1 MNRFFV
7 RFFSFKKKHQ
17 RKGLLFLLFMCFI
30 FSTIYCNSGNKKK
43 EVENKS
49 PNHVYLNLNDTVKYV
64 GMATCK
70 TCHQSIYHS
79 FIKTGMGESFDH
91 ATKQKSAAR
100 FDKHEVIYDKYK
112 DFYYYP
118 YWDKDSLMF
127 MEFRLA
133 GKDTIYKHIVH
144 VNYIIGSGMHTNS
157 HMYEINGY
165 VYQAPMTFYTQKG
178 IWDFPPGFADG
189 YNSRFDRKIGLECM
203 TCHNSYPDFVK
214 GSENKFTSI
223 PDGITCERCHGPGEL
238 HVKSITSGH
247 IVDTTKAIDY
257 TIVNPAKLSL
267 ALQVDVCERCHLQ
280 GNAVLKNGKSFYDF
294 KPGMK
299 LSDVMDVFMP
309 KYKGME
315 DEFIMASHIARL
327 KMSKCYIYSMK
338 TDVNPN
344 SLEPYKNA
352 LTCVTCHDPHKDVR
366 QINTNYFNDV
376 CQNCHGNKVKEV
388 CTDSKAD
395 RMKSNNNCVQ
405 CHMPK
410 GGTIDIPHVVTT
422 DHYIHIP
429 ITKSQIVKIK
439 TFMGLY
445 AVNDKN
451 PSAEVKAK
459 AYINQFEKFDANP
472 MLLDSAKKY
481 LPDGD
486 QVMIEK
492 NFRSLVHLYF
502 LKKEYQKIIFYVNTL
517 GTNYI
522 LNKRLIT
529 TTYSNDDAWTAYRI
543 GEAFFNENDM
553 QDANLYYKKATV
565 LAPFVPDFKNKYGA
579 VLVAMGNKEDASAV
593 FSEVLKENP
602 NDVTALTNLGY
613 LNLLNGNVYKAQT
626 LYTEALG
633 LNPDYEPL
641 LMNQAGLFIFQKKYA
656 KAKIIL
662 QEVLKKNPTNNQAKE
677 ILQKLKTV

>member
-1 MNRFFV
+1 MY
-7 RFFSFKKKHQ
+7 SSKKNSLQINNYK
-17 RKGLLFLLFMCFI
+17 RTILLFILFVLMAL
-30 FSTIYCNSGNKKK
+30 STIYCNSGTKKNI
-43 EVENKS
+43 VPENE
-49 PNHVYLNLNDTVKYV
+49 NHVYLNINDSVKYV
-64 GMATCK
+64 GMQTCK

-91 ATKQKSAAR
+91 ATEQKSAAR

-118 YWDKDSLMF
+118 FWDKDSLMIR
-127 MEFRLA
+127 EFRLS
-133 GKDTIYKHIVH
+133 GKDTTYKNVVH
-144 VNYIIGSGMHTNS
+144 VNYIVGSGMHTNS
-157 HMYEINGY
+157 HMYEVNGY

-189 YNSRFDRKIGLECM
+189 YNSRFSREIGLECM
-203 TCHNSYPDFVK
+203 SCHNSYPNFVK

-223 PDGITCERCHGPGEL
+223 PSGITCERCHGPGEL
-238 HVKSITSGH
+238 HVKSIQAGH

-280 GNAVLKNGKSFYDF
+280 GNTVLKDGKSFYDF

-299 LSDVMDVFMP
+299 LSDVMDVFTP

-327 KMSKCYIYSMK
+327 KMSKCYMYSMK
-338 TDVNPN
+338 NEVNDKA
-344 SLEPYKNA
+344 LKPYKDA

-366 QINTNYFNDV
+366 QVNNNIFNAV
-376 CQNCHGNKVKEV
+376 CENCHGKKVKEI
-388 CTDSKAD
+388 CTDDIAD
-395 RMKSNNNCVQ
+395 RAKSNNNCVE

-429 ITKSQIVKIK
+429 IPKNQLVKIK
-439 TFMGLY
+439 TFLGLY
-445 AVNDKN
+445 AVNDDH
-451 PSAEVKAK
+451 PSAEMKAK

-481 LPDGD
+481 LPDANSTD
-486 QVMIEK
+486 IEK
-492 NFRSLVHLYF
+492 SFPSLVHLYF
-502 LKKEYQKIIFYVNTL
+502 LKKDYQKIIFYVNNL
-517 GTNYI
+517 GANLI
-522 LNKRLIT
+522 LNKHLT
-529 TTYSNDDAWTAYRI
+529 TTSYSNDNAWTAYRI
-543 GEAFFNENDM
+543 GEAFSNENDPE
-553 QDANLYYKKATV
+553 QAYLFYKKATT
-565 LAPFVPDFKNKYGA
+565 LAPFVPEFKNKYGA
-579 VLVAMGNKEDASAV
+579 ALVAIGNTDGASTV
-593 FSEVLKENP
+593 FSEILKENP
-602 NDVTALTNLGY
+602 DNVSALTNLGY
-613 LNLLNGNVYKAQT
+613 LTLLQGDADKAQH
-626 LYTEALG
+626 LYTKAFA

-641 LMNQAGLFIFQKKYA
+641 LMNQAGLFIYQKNYA

-662 QEVLKKNPTNNQAKE
+662 HEVLKKNPTNNQATT
-677 ILQKLKTV
+677 ILQKLKNV